1 MKLAQIRRHALS
13 MPEVSEQPHFEMSS
27 LRVRGKIFVT
37 FPADGKHLHVFVAE
51 PAREMVIAMYPEFLE
66 KLTWGRQGRRVAR
79 ASAAGNAGC
88 RQTSCEPGVGEQGAQ
103 EPAASSCSCAAA
115 RLMRARSAKNQA
127 AATKHARSRRFS
139 SAR

>member
-37 FPADGKHLHVFVAE
+37 FPAGGKHLHVFVAE

-66 KLTWGRQGRRVAR
+66 KLTWGGKVVGLRVHLPRATPAVVKHLVSQAWANKAPKSLLRQAAPARRR
-79 ASAAGNAGC
+79 AS
-88 RQTSCEPGVGEQGAQ
+88 
-103 EPAASSCSCAAA
+103 
-115 RLMRARSAKNQA
+115 
-127 AATKHARSRRFS
+127 
-139 SAR
+139 